1 MTMLMPHIASRM
13 FNTPLLIDPSKAVAI
28 LTGLGGRIVE
38 GGVEFG
44 DVIPVEHIAF
54 SNGRVSETHVSESL
68 GTLGDRL
75 GRAYV
80 QAGAGNQIFDRIGPV
95 AIVPVEGTL
104 VHKGAFLGQS
114 SGEMSLQGVQ
124 TKIQAIRRD
133 PSIRGAVFEYDT
145 FGGEAAGAFDTAQ
158 MMAELSKEI
167 PTLAILND
175 FAFSLGYLLA
185 SAQRQIVIPHM
196 GGAGSIGAMTM
207 HIDHSAKLEKSGSKV
222 TIIGSGKHKGA
233 GHSFGPLPEDVQA
246 KMQARVDR
254 MRDHFAE
261 TVANFRGSRLTKA
274 AALATEADTFTG
286 QDAVDAGLVD
296 GIARPSEAFAQFVAL
311 IH

>member
-13 FNTPLLIDPSKAVAI
+13 FNTPLLIDASKAVAI

-54 SNGRVSETHVSESL
+54 SNGRVSESL

-75 GRAYV
+75 GRAYE
-80 QAGAGNQIFDRIGPV
+80 QAGRGNQIFDRIGPV

-133 PSIRGAVFEYDT
+133 TSVRAAVFEYDT
-145 FGGEAAGAFDTAQ
+145 FGGEAAGAFDTSQ
-158 MMAELSKEI
+158 MMFELSKVM

-175 FAFSLGYLLA
+175 FAYSAGYLMA
-185 SAQRQIVIPHM
+185 AAQRQIVIPDM

-207 HIDHSAKLEKSGSKV
+207 HIDHSAKLEKAGSKV
-222 TIIGSGKHKGA
+222 TIIGSGKHKGS
-233 GHSFGPLPEDVQA
+233 GHPFGPLPDEVRA
-246 KMQARVDR
+246 KMQDRVDR

-261 TVANFRGSRLTKA
+261 TVAQFRGSRLTKA
-274 AALATEADTFTG
+274 AALATEADAFTG
-286 QDAVDAGLVD
+286 EDAVRAGLVD
-296 GIARPSEAFAQFVAL
+296 GVARPSEAFEQFVSL